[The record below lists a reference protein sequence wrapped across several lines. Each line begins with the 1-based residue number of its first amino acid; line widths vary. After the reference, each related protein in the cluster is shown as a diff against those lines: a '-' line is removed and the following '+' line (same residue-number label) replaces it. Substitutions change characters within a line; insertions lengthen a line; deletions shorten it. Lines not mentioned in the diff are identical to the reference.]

1 MSMLGAGLKQELLNN
16 TATAALISG
25 PAPVIARVFPLIMP
39 QKKRDGPPQ
48 YPAVVYTLT
57 GTQRQKLYCR
67 TDGTYRQT
75 LELDHYAL
83 DYDQAHELADAVR
96 AVLLD
101 FRGAL
106 GGIVAVKDVALETE
120 IDLQDPEPG
129 VFRVNQV
136 WSIWLAE

>member
-1 MSMLGAGLKQELLNN
+1 MNLGQAIKNELRDN
-16 TATAALISG
+16 TATGALLNQAG
-25 PAPVIARVFPLIMP
+25 PVPVRVFPMVMP
-39 QKKRDGPPQ
+39 QKKKGGQDQ
-48 YPAVVYTLT
+48 YPAVVYTQT
-57 GTQRQKLYCR
+57 SVDRQKLYCR
-67 TDGTYRQT
+67 TDRTVGTR
-75 LELDHYAL
+75 LELDCYAL

-101 FRGAL
+101 FQGAL

-136 WSIWLAE
+136 WLIWHAE